1 MDARYNWVMDNVALR
16 VAINIAAFTAWLVA
30 GYMLLK

>member
-1 MDARYNWVMDNVALR
+1 MDARYNWLMDNVALR
-16 VAINIAAFTAWLVA
+16 VAINIAAFSVWLVA